1 MNTNKNQGKVDS
13 VKENP
18 NKNAK
23 SREDDIDMED
33 D

>member
-18 NKNAK
+18 NKIAK
-23 SREDDIDMED
+23 AREDDHEMED
-33 D
+33 E